1 MKYIN
6 VRQLLHTF
14 NEATS
19 ELPVIVTKS
28 GLPIFKIV
36 PLHFVGD
43 NKDMIEMEDGAEK
56 ISKKIAEETFED
68 VQSLRTDGL
77 GSCNFPRCWNSAVG
91 KGKDGLFYC
100 KEHLNGK

>member
-28 GLPIFKIV
+28 GLPIFIILPMDAEGPAEDWIKQ
-36 PLHFVGD
+36 P
-43 NKDMIEMEDGAEK
+43 IELKVAEK
-56 ISKKIAEETFED
+56 ISKKIAEENEEAVRD
-68 VQSLRTDGL
+68 MYPL
-77 GSCNFPRCWNSAVG
+77 GYCNFPFCNKFAVAT
-91 KGKDGLFYC
+91 KDGKNYC
-100 KEHLNGK
+100 KEHK